1 MSLIESCNKFLKDLN
16 QNNIAMILIVI
27 VLSFYASFV
36 VNSIGNIT
44 INLFSNSFFK
54 FIIFCIIAYIS
65 FNNFTLGIILAI
77 CVLVTLQVI
86 LNINMT
92 NYSENFSQN
101 VSPYDNLSENYL
113 RNPLELENSLDPS
126 LLNLNLNL
134 ENPTTIYNN
143 MIKKGK
149 ILLDD
154 SLELEKEMEKGSD
167 IREKHIYD
175 ITKRDGNVLV
185 QSGLNRLQV
194 CNDGEYNLDGNNYKS
209 GPIKFV
215 KFDKLIGNYMND
227 PLVYS
232 TFNQLQNNFEQLQNS
247 VPNKDNFN
255 FQLEI
260 VYKNEIDLLYQ
271 IYKIKKNL
279 LNKEKI
285 TKIDN
290 IIKKINHHNINEK
303 HKNKNITNN
312 NKLLFL
318 HINELVE
325 LLS

>member
-1 MSLIESCNKFLKDLN
+1 MSLIESSNKFLKDLN

-36 VNSIGNIT
+36 VNSIGNLT
-44 INLFSNSFFK
+44 IHLFSNSFFK
-54 FIIFCIIAYIS
+54 FIIFCLIAYIS

-86 LNINMT
+86 LNINISS
-92 NYSENFSQN
+92 NSENF
-101 VSPYDNLSENYL
+101 SPYDNLSENYL

-126 LLNLNLNL
+126 LVNLNLNL
-134 ENPTTIYNN
+134 ENPTVIYNN

-154 SLELEKEMEKGSD
+154 SLELEKDMEKGTD

-185 QSGLNRLQV
+185 QSGLNRLQI
-194 CNDGEYNLDGNNYKS
+194 CNDGEYNLDGDNYKN

-232 TFNQLQNNFEQLQNS
+232 SFNQLQNNFDKLQNS

-279 LNKEKI
+279 LSNEKI
-285 TKIDN
+285 NKIDN
-290 IIKKINHHNINEK
+290 IIKKINNHHINGK
-303 HKNKNITNN
+303 HRNKNITNN